1 MFGEGGSEPGCLGTR
16 GSYLTKEGRDRILQQ
31 GEDKQNIPRTCEHE
45 RAEGEVQASPS
56 KEVKGTDAVEKRCLS
71 FTMSARRY

>member
-31 GEDKQNIPRTCEHE
+31 GEDKQNISRTCEHE

-56 KEVKGTDAVEKRCLS
+56 KEVKGTGAVEKRCLS
-71 FTMSARRY
+71 FTTSARRC